1 MPRGPWRGFLRQA
14 KGGITV
20 TARLA
25 EKRILVTGA
34 SGAIGAATAHRLAGE
49 GALLAL
55 ADLRA
60 PDRTADEIAQEL
72 GARPETFGYD
82 ARAPDD
88 STALVSRAVAALGG
102 LDGVCNIA
110 GVYAKV
116 RSTDIT
122 PEDWHR
128 SLTIN
133 LTSAFLICRAAI
145 PYLAQT
151 GGSVVNTSSL
161 AALEGL
167 AYSTAYATAKAGVI
181 AMTKSLAA
189 EYASA
194 GVRFNAI
201 CPGGIRSGMSVVA
214 PVPDADPDLTF
225 RRSKLKGFDGLGE
238 PSDIAAGFAYLLSPD
253 ARFVSGTALVI
264 DGAQFLI

>member
-1 MPRGPWRGFLRQA
+1 MNGQQRG
-14 KGGITV
+14 KDTV
-20 TARLA
+20 TARLTG
-25 EKRILVTGA
+25 KRILVTGA
-34 SGAIGAATAHRLAGE
+34 AGAIGTATARRLVSE

-60 PDRTADEIAQEL
+60 PDRTADEISQEF
-72 GARPETFGYD
+72 GARPLTFAYD
-82 ARAPDD
+82 AAAPAE
-88 STALVSRAVAALGG
+88 SPALVARTVDALGG

-110 GVYAKV
+110 GVYTKV

-128 SLTIN
+128 GLTIN
-133 LTSAFLICRAAI
+133 LTSAFLICQAAI
-145 PYLAQT
+145 PHLIET
-151 GGSVVNTSSL
+151 RGSVVNTASL

-167 AYSTAYATAKAGVI
+167 AYATAYATAKAGMI

-189 EYASA
+189 EYAAA

-201 CPGGIRSGMSVVA
+201 CPGGIRSNMSVVSA
-214 PVPDADPDLTF
+214 VPDADPDLTF
-225 RRSKLKGFDGLGE
+225 RRSKLKGFEDGLGE